1 MLDRIS
7 QFIGMRICP
16 ENEIFHSKIIKIVLD
31 VCIFSN
37 QTLCLFAFRIVIW
50 PCQLIVAIEMLPTK
64 LKICLDR
71 GEITL
76 VYNGEELPRYENRI
90 IEVDQDDTAR

>member
-1 MLDRIS
+1 MFDGLN
-7 QFIGMRICP
+7 GMKIFP
-16 ENEIFHSKIIKIVLD
+16 KTEIFHSKIIKIVLD

-71 GEITL
+71 GETL
-76 VYNGEELPRYENRI
+76 IVYNGEELPRYENRI
-90 IEVDQDDTAR
+90 IELDQDDTAR